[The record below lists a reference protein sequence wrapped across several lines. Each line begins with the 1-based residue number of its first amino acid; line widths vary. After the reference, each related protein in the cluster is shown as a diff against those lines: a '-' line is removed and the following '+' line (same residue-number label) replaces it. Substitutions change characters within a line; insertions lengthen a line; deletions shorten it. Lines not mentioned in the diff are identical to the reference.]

1 MSNRRKATPAELEF
15 ITAAREGD
23 RDRLH
28 DALVEMQRDPK
39 RWFCSATDEETGI
52 PRVYGRGDARAEVE
66 ANVRSGVSDSDL
78 RPCLLNVRI
87 TRKRPIRHRYSI
99 TSSAPPSNVITIVRS
114 VRRR

>member
-28 DALVEMQRDPK
+28 DAWWKCNAIRNAGSAVRLTK
-39 RWFCSATDEETGI
+39 RPASPVFMVAVTRVLKRRPTSAPG
-52 PRVYGRGDARAEVE
+52 
-66 ANVRSGVSDSDL
+66 SDSDL

-114 VRRR
+114 VRQR